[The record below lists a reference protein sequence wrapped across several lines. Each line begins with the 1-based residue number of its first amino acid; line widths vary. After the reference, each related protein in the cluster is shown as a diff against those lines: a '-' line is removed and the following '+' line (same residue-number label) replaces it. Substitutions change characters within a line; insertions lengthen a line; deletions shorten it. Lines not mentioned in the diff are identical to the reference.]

1 MLIAAIAALTFTF
14 FTVQQRTVAIVQRL
28 GKFVR
33 EAGPG
38 LNVKV
43 PFVDRVAGRINLR
56 VQQLDVKIETKTEDN
71 VFVQMVVAVQYYV
84 LPDKVYDAFYKLDD
98 ARGQITSYVFDV
110 VRAQV
115 PKIKL
120 DDVFEKKDD
129 IANIVKAELEQVM
142 EGFGYG
148 ILKAL
153 VTDIDPDPKVKQSMN
168 EINAAQRMRV
178 AATEKGEAERIIKV
192 KSAEGDAQSKA
203 LQGRG
208 IADQRQA
215 IVAGLRDSVD
225 EFQRSVPGTTA
236 KDVMH
241 LVLMTQYFDTLKEI
255 GASSRTNAILIPH
268 SPGSLA
274 SLSEQIRNAMIEAN
288 QVVANPVDAN
298 QVAETSS
305 DKPMAYAAS
314 GNGETEEG
322 TMILDPLYFLILA
335 PGLLLAFS
343 VAAGFGVSPLVIGF
357 AFVTPLTAVTL
368 LVVALRAVARIGAG
382 TRSWTGQANGVRRD
396 EARPTAAPFGSS

>member
-1 MLIAAIAALTFTF
+1 MFENVPIYTVIGMAIAAIALIAAVTALIFTF
-14 FTVQQRTVAIVQRL
+14 FTVEQRTTAIVQRL

-33 EAGPG
+33 EAAPG

-43 PFVDRVAGRINLR
+43 PFIDRVAGRINLR

-84 LPDKVYDAFYKLDD
+84 LPEKVYDAFYKLDD
-98 ARGQITSYVFDV
+98 ARRQITSYVFDV

-129 IANIVKAELEQVM
+129 IANIVKAELAQVM

-153 VTDIDPDPKVKQSMN
+153 VTDIDPDAKVKQSMN

-178 AATEKGEAERIIKV
+178 AATEKGEADRILKV
-192 KSAEGDAQSKA
+192 KAAEGDAQSKA

-236 KDVMH
+236 KDVMN

-255 GASSRTNAILIPH
+255 GASSRSNTILIPH

-288 QVVANPVDAN
+288 QT
-298 QVAETSS
+298 AEGSRAR
-305 DKPMAYAAS
+305 PEAFVGA
-314 GNGETEEG
+314 GNG
-322 TMILDPLYFLILA
+322 D
-335 PGLLLAFS
+335 
-343 VAAGFGVSPLVIGF
+343 
-357 AFVTPLTAVTL
+357 
-368 LVVALRAVARIGAG
+368 
-382 TRSWTGQANGVRRD
+382 
-396 EARPTAAPFGSS
+396 

>member
-1 MLIAAIAALTFTF
+1 MPENASIYAVFGLAITAMAVIGAVATLLSTF
-14 FTVQQRTVAIVQRL
+14 FTVQQRTTAIVQRL

-43 PFVDRVAGRINLR
+43 PFIDSVAGRINLR

-71 VFVQMVVAVQYYV
+71 VFVQMVVAVQFYV
-84 LPDKVYDAFYKLDD
+84 LPEKVYDAFYKLDD
-98 ARGQITSYVFDV
+98 ARRQITSYVFDV

-115 PKIKL
+115 PKIRL

-129 IANIVKAELEQVM
+129 IADIVKSELAQVM
-142 EGFGYG
+142 DGFGYG

-153 VTDIDPDPKVKQSMN
+153 VTDIDPDSKVKQSMN

-178 AATEKGEAERIIKV
+178 AATEKGEADRILKV
-192 KSAEGDAQSKA
+192 KAAEGDAQSKA

-236 KDVMH
+236 KDVMN

-255 GASSRTNAILIPH
+255 GASSRSNTILIPH
-268 SPGSLA
+268 SPGNLA
-274 SLSEQIRNAMIEAN
+274 SLSEQIRNAMIEAHET
-288 QVVANPVDAN
+288 VAA
-298 QVAETSS
+298 AGI
-305 DKPMAYAAS
+305 KPEAFAGA
-314 GNGETEEG
+314 GNG
-322 TMILDPLYFLILA
+322 
-335 PGLLLAFS
+335 
-343 VAAGFGVSPLVIGF
+343 
-357 AFVTPLTAVTL
+357 
-368 LVVALRAVARIGAG
+368 
-382 TRSWTGQANGVRRD
+382 Q
-396 EARPTAAPFGSS
+396 

>member
-1 MLIAAIAALTFTF
+1 MPTQPLEVLLVAGALGLAVIAILRGAF
-14 FTVQQRTVAIVQRL
+14 FTVEQRTTVIVQRL

-38 LNVKV
+38 IRVKI
-43 PFVDRVAGRINLR
+43 PFIERVVGRVNLR
-56 VQQLDVKIETKTEDN
+56 VQQLDVEIETKTEDN
-71 VFVQMVVAVQYYV
+71 VFVRMVVAVQYYV
-84 LPDKVYDAFYKLDD
+84 LPEKVYDAFYKLDN
-98 ARGQITSYVFDV
+98 ANRQITSFVFDV

-129 IANIVKAELEQVM
+129 IANIVMSELAQVM

-153 VTDIDPDPKVKQSMN
+153 VTDIDPDANVKVSMN

-178 AATEKGEAERIIKV
+178 AATERGEADRILKV
-192 KSAEGDAQSKA
+192 KAAEGDAQSKA

-225 EFQRSVPGTTA
+225 EFRKSVPGTTA
-236 KDVMH
+236 KDVMN
-241 LVLMTQYFDTLKEI
+241 LVLMTQYFDMLKEI

-268 SPGSLA
+268 SPGNLTT
-274 SLSEQIRNAMIEAN
+274 LTEQMRNAMIEAD
-288 QVVANPVDAN
+288 QTVRMPEPMGRPL
-298 QVAETSS
+298 AELRTAPSES
-305 DKPMAYAAS
+305 GGPPPRLETAADRHVPART
-314 GNGETEEG
+314 GEG
-322 TMILDPLYFLILA
+322 T
-335 PGLLLAFS
+335 
-343 VAAGFGVSPLVIGF
+343 
-357 AFVTPLTAVTL
+357 
-368 LVVALRAVARIGAG
+368 R
-382 TRSWTGQANGVRRD
+382 
-396 EARPTAAPFGSS
+396 

>member
-1 MLIAAIAALTFTF
+1 MENELMTYILGAAVLLGLATIAACAATL
-14 FTVQQRTVAIVQRL
+14 FTVEQRTTAIVQRL

-38 LNVKV
+38 IRVKI
-43 PFVDRVAGRINLR
+43 PFIDRVVGRVNLR
-56 VQQLDVKIETKTEDN
+56 VQQLDVEIETKVNLRVQQLDVEIETKTEDN
-71 VFVQMVVAVQYYV
+71 VFVRMVVAVQYYV
-84 LPDKVYDAFYKLDD
+84 LPEKVYDAFYKLENTH
-98 ARGQITSYVFDV
+98 RQITSFVFDV

-129 IANIVKAELEQVM
+129 IANIVMSELAQVM

-153 VTDIDPDPKVKQSMN
+153 VTDIDPDPKVKASMN

-178 AATEKGEAERIIKV
+178 AATERGEADRILKV
-192 KSAEGDAQSKA
+192 KAAEGDAQSKA

-225 EFQRSVPGTTA
+225 EFRKSVPGTTA
-236 KDVMH
+236 KDVMN
-241 LVLMTQYFDTLKEI
+241 LVLMTQYFDMLKEI

-268 SPGSLA
+268 SPGN
-274 SLSEQIRNAMIEAN
+274 LSTLTEQMRNAMMEAN
-288 QVVANPVDAN
+288 QTVQASEANVPELST
-298 QVAETSS
+298 VAEQSRVAQGLGA
-305 DKPMAYAAS
+305 DAEPNAP
-314 GNGETEEG
+314 GNGG
-322 TMILDPLYFLILA
+322 AAADLI
-335 PGLLLAFS
+335 PRVGK
-343 VAAGFGVSPLVIGF
+343 
-357 AFVTPLTAVTL
+357 
-368 LVVALRAVARIGAG
+368 
-382 TRSWTGQANGVRRD
+382 
-396 EARPTAAPFGSS
+396 

>member
-1 MLIAAIAALTFTF
+1 MFDPMTTNMVILLGATMIVAITTILVLTSTF

-38 LNVKV
+38 LNVKI
-43 PFVDRVAGRINLR
+43 PLIDKVAGRINLR

-71 VFVQMVVAVQYYV
+71 VFVQLVVSVQYYV
-84 LPDKVYDAFYKLDD
+84 LPEKVYDAFYKLDD
-98 ARGQITSYVFDV
+98 ARRQITSYVFDV

-153 VTDIDPDPKVKQSMN
+153 VTDIDPDANVKQSMN

-236 KDVMH
+236 KDVMN

-274 SLSEQIRNAMIEAN
+274 SLSEQMRNAMIEAS
-288 QVVANPVDAN
+288 QVVQPAKARR
-298 QVAETSS
+298 S
-305 DKPMAYAAS
+305 DPHIA
-314 GNGETEEG
+314 
-322 TMILDPLYFLILA
+322 
-335 PGLLLAFS
+335 
-343 VAAGFGVSPLVIGF
+343 AAGERSMRRTQEPEESGVF
-357 AFVTPLTAVTL
+357 
-368 LVVALRAVARIGAG
+368 
-382 TRSWTGQANGVRRD
+382 
-396 EARPTAAPFGSS
+396 